1 MKVVNKMNKQHTLST
16 TRIAILV
23 FSAFL
28 LATNAFG
35 LPATALVVTTST
47 SSRQAVTFSDPVGNP
62 TGQTLMT
69 GLPANAN
76 PEAIT
81 FFGNDAALVVDGG
94 LSQVFVIQP
103 STGTL
108 LSTIVLPFGCSGVG
122 ASFETPLVVSP
133 QGDYA
138 VIASGTK
145 LCAIQAPF
153 NSSSTVT
160 TMTLSGTAPA
170 LVRAAA
176 MDSND
181 RLFVRTTAGIS
192 VLDSP
197 YTAETF
203 NIPYSLSFFGSIDI
217 TPDGNTLIVTH
228 QLSVGSRFLIYT
240 APFSATSTP
249 VEKTGNTGL
258 VAAAIAPDGQ
268 KLIYVVNTPFD
279 HIVRTLYAPF
289 DATSTGET
297 LQMPANYTGCADI
310 GFSAD
315 SSMAILSECAASTKN
330 VLIRA
335 PFTNAGAQS
344 SFLSVAAQPDN
355 GGSGSARFLPAQY
368 STPATPAETA
378 FDFDGDGK
386 ADTSVFRPSDGM
398 WYLNRSTAGFA
409 AAQWGISTD
418 KLAPA
423 DYDGDGKADIAVWRE
438 SEGNFYILNSSDG
451 TMKID
456 NFGLAGDKLTVGDWD
471 GDGKAEPAVY
481 RDGAQSHFYY
491 RGSLNNPNGDITY
504 VPFGTSGDKPIR
516 GDFDGDGEADAAV
529 FRPSN
534 ATWYI
539 LQSSNG
545 QVRYDNWGL
554 ASDTFVSADYD
565 GDSTTDLAVFRNGTW
580 YIKRSSNGQAQYVS
594 FGLATDV
601 PVPADYDGDGKADT
615 AVYRG
620 GVWYLNET
628 TSGLAVANFGLAA
641 DQPVPNA
648 YILP

>member
-1 MKVVNKMNKQHTLST
+1 MKSKHTLKT
-16 TRIAILV
+16 ARIAILAFSV
-23 FSAFL
+23 FI
-28 LATNAFG
+28 LAISAFG
-35 LPATALVVTTST
+35 LPPTALVVTTST
-47 SSRQAVTFSDPVGNP
+47 ASRQAVTFSDPVGNP
-62 TGQTLMT
+62 AAQTLTT
-69 GLPANAN
+69 GFPANAN
-76 PEAIT
+76 PEAIA

-122 ASFETPLVVSP
+122 SSFETPLVVSP

-145 LCAIQAPF
+145 VCAIHAPF

-160 TMTLSGTAPA
+160 TATLSGTAPA
-170 LVRAAA
+170 LIRAAV
-176 MDSND
+176 MDSNG
-181 RLFVRTTAGIS
+181 RLFVRTQLGIS
-192 VLDSP
+192 VLDAP

-203 NIPYSLSFFGSIDI
+203 NIPYALSAIGSIDI

-249 VEKTGNTGL
+249 VERSGNTGL

-268 KLIYVVNTPFD
+268 ELIYVVNTPFD

-315 SSMAILSECAASTKN
+315 SSTAILSECVSNTKN

-344 SFLSVAAQPDN
+344 SFLPVSASSDN
-355 GGSGSARFLPAQY
+355 GGTGSARFLPAQY

-386 ADTSVFRPSDGM
+386 ADTSVFRTSNGL
-398 WYLNRSTAGFA
+398 WYLNQSTAGSA

-423 DYDGDGKADIAVWRE
+423 DYDGDGKSDIAVWRE

-456 NFGLAGDKLTVGDWD
+456 NFGLAGDKLMVGDLD
-471 GDGKAEPAVY
+471 GDGKAEPAVF
-481 RDGAQSHFYY
+481 RDSAQSHFYY
-491 RGSLNNPNGDITY
+491 RGSLNNPNGNITY

-539 LQSSNG
+539 LQSLNG
-545 QVRYDNWGL
+545 QIRYDNWGL
-554 ASDTFVSADYD
+554 ASDTF
-565 GDSTTDLAVFRNGTW
+565 
-580 YIKRSSNGQAQYVS
+580 
-594 FGLATDV
+594 
-601 PVPADYDGDGKADT
+601 VPADYDGDGKADT

-620 GVWYLNET
+620 GVWYLNRT
-628 TSGLAVANFGLAA
+628 TAGFGVVNYGLAT
-641 DQPVPNA
+641 DKPIPSA
-648 YILP
+648 YILQ

>member
-1 MKVVNKMNKQHTLST
+1 MNKQHTLIPA
-16 TRIAILV
+16 RIAILV
-23 FSAFL
+23 FSAFIF
-28 LATNAFG
+28 TINAFG
-35 LPATALVVTTST
+35 LPATALVVTTGT
-47 SSRQAVTFSDPVGNP
+47 SSRQAITFSDPVGNP

-76 PEAIT
+76 PEAVT

-94 LSQVFVIQP
+94 NSRVFVIQP

-108 LSTIVLPFGCSGVG
+108 LSTISLPIGCSGVG
-122 ASFETPLVVSP
+122 PTFETPLVVSP
-133 QGDYA
+133 QGGYA
-138 VIASGTK
+138 VIASGTN

-153 NSSSTVT
+153 NASSTVT
-160 TMTLSGTAPA
+160 MATLSGAA
-170 LVRAAA
+170 ARMVRAAV
-176 MDSND
+176 MDGNG
-181 RLFVRTTAGIS
+181 RLFVRTDAGIS

-203 NIPYSLSFFGSIDI
+203 NIPYAFSAFGSIDI
-217 TPDGNTLIVTH
+217 TPDGNTLIATH
-228 QLSVGSRFLIYT
+228 QLSVGSRFLIFT

-249 VEKTGNTGL
+249 VEKAGNTGL

-268 KLIYVVNTPFD
+268 KLIYIVNTPFD
-279 HIVRTLYAPF
+279 HFVRTLNAPF
-289 DATSTGET
+289 DANSAGET
-297 LQMPANYTGCADI
+297 LVMPGGYAGCADI

-315 SSMAILSECAASTKN
+315 SSTAILSECAASTKN
-330 VLIRA
+330 VLIKA

-355 GGSGSARFLPAQY
+355 GGSGSARFLSAQY

-386 ADTSVFRPSDGM
+386 ADTSVFRPSNGM
-398 WYLNRSTAGFA
+398 WYMNRSTAGFA
-409 AAQWGISTD
+409 GALWGISTD
-418 KLAPA
+418 MLAPA

-438 SEGNFYILNSSDG
+438 SEGNFYILNSSDA

-456 NFGLAGDKLTVGDWD
+456 NFGLAGDKLAVGDWD

-491 RGSLNNPNGDITY
+491 RGSLNNPNGDITF
-504 VPFGTSGDKPIR
+504 VPFGTSGDKPIL
-516 GDFDGDGEADAAV
+516 GDFDGDGKADAAL

-545 QVRYDNWGL
+545 QVRYENWGL
-554 ASDTFVSADYD
+554 ASDTFVPADYD
-565 GDSTTDLAVFRNGTW
+565 GDAKSDLAVFRNGTW
-580 YIKRSSNGQAQYVS
+580 YIKQSSNGQPLYVS
-594 FGLATDV
+594 FGLSTDA
-601 PVPADYDGDGKADT
+601 PVPADYDGDGKADV

-620 GVWYLNET
+620 GVWYLNQT
-628 TSGLAVANFGLAA
+628 TGGFAVVNFGLAA
-641 DQPVPNA
+641 DKPVPSA
-648 YILP
+648 YIVP